1 MVRGTVALLALAALA
16 CRENRP
22 MADRVELPHV
32 DSAMLT
38 DMPKLDS
45 LLDTMPGGEMV
56 RGNESAAMRLI
67 KRKM

>member
-1 MVRGTVALLALAALA
+1 
-16 CRENRP
+16 